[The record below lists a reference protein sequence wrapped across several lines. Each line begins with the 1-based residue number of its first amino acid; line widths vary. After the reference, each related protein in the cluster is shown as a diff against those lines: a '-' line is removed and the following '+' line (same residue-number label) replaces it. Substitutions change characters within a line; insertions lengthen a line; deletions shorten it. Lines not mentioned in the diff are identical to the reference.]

1 MTVDIMGGIC
11 SRRSTEDHP
20 SVGGFPNVNGRF
32 SYGSGMV
39 YQSCGM
45 PVQENTNMDP
55 SPVSESTDNQSR
67 DPFAFP
73 DVHAIHFGMNG
84 DDIDDGIPRL
94 SRALSNR
101 SRTTMSK
108 QIAVAKVCTLG
119 LF

>member
-1 MTVDIMGGIC
+1 MGGIC

-20 SVGGFPNVNGRF
+20 SVGGFPNVNARF

-39 YQSCGM
+39 YQSRGM
-45 PVQENTNMDP
+45 PVQENNNADP
-55 SPVSESTDNQSR
+55 SPVSESTNKQLR
-67 DPFAFP
+67 DPFSFP
-73 DVHAIHFGMNG
+73 DVHAIHLGMNG

-108 QIAVAKVCTLG
+108 QIAVAKVCTWG
-119 LF
+119 LS

>member
-1 MTVDIMGGIC
+1 MGGIC

-20 SVGGFPNVNGRF
+20 SVGGFPNVNARF

-39 YQSCGM
+39 YQSRGL
-45 PVQENTNMDP
+45 PVQANNNMDP
-55 SPVSESTDNQSR
+55 SPVSESTNKQLTEPLS
-67 DPFAFP
+67 FP
-73 DVHAIHFGMNG
+73 DVHAIHFEMNG